1 LNPDPRTIICNADY
15 TTIVDGSTSVAE
27 DKKIRYGWNLEAEGT
42 AAERVSCSGRA
53 DGGRRRGAARLLGP
67 SGARRTVGGA
77 PEPRRRGVARSEP
90 ERTASEGRRRGA
102 AHLLRCSGR
111 RALAGRADGG
121 PRAVAAERLGASG
134 RADGRQRRG
143 GGAAR
148 LLGGAGCSGRRRSAD
163 GRDGGGSSARTTER
177 AGGRRRPTE

>member
-67 SGARRTVGGA
+67 SRARRTVGGA

-111 RALAGRADGG
+111 RALDGRW
-121 PRAVAAERLGASG
+121 AERQSREGAEWLGPSP
-134 RADGRQRRG
+134 
-143 GGAAR
+143 
-148 LLGGAGCSGRRRSAD
+148 SGRRAK
-163 GRDGGGSSARTTER
+163 
-177 AGGRRRPTE
+177 AGGAELLTCSVARAVGRSPDGQTAGLGP